1 MKILFVHQ
9 NFPGQYKHQARI
21 FGADPANQVVALTMA
36 EPVSIPGVQVIRH
49 AWNRAETTPHAF
61 MADLD
66 LQVQRGQS
74 AAHAAA
80 HLKAG
85 GFTPDLILAHPGWG
99 EAMFLKDVF
108 PQARLI
114 CFQEFYYNPTGSDI
128 DFDPE
133 FPRADANQL
142 FQLRVRNAN
151 ILLGL
156 AAADANLSPT
166 RWQAAQFP
174 QPFRDRIRVIHDGID
189 TDVVCP
195 DPAAWVELAQG
206 RQRLSRGDE
215 VVTFVNRN
223 FEPYRG
229 FHSFMRAVPLILKA
243 RPNARIICV
252 GGDDVSYGA
261 RLPPGQS
268 WKTHYLSEVAPQ
280 VDPDRLRFVG
290 KLPWPIYLDLLKISA
305 CHVYLTYPFV
315 LSWSLMEAMSVGG
328 AVVGSATAPVQEVIR
343 HGENGLLADFFSP
356 EDIAARVCQVLEGGA
371 EIDALRAR
379 ARQTIV
385 RDYDLTRVCL
395 PRLVEFY
402 REVAGEA
409 PGLGGIAAAA

>member
-21 FGADPANQVVALTMA
+21 FGADPTNEVVALTMA
-36 EPVSIPGVQVIRH
+36 EPVQIPGVRVIRH
-49 AWNRAETTPHAF
+49 AWNRAQTTPHAF

-80 HLKAG
+80 QLKAE
-85 GFTPDLILAHPGWG
+85 GFSPDLILAHPGWG

-108 PQARLI
+108 PAARMI

-133 FPRADANQL
+133 FPKADANQL

-151 ILLGL
+151 ILLSL
-156 AAADANLSPT
+156 ASADAHLSPT

-174 QPFRDRIRVIHDGID
+174 PPFRERIRVIHDGID
-189 TDVVCP
+189 TDAVRP
-195 DPAAWVELAQG
+195 DPDAWVELASGG
-206 RQRLSRGDE
+206 RRFRRGDE

-229 FHSFMRAVPLILKA
+229 FHSFMRAVPRILKA
-243 RPNARIICV
+243 RPNATIICV

-268 WKTHYLSEVAPQ
+268 WKAHYLSEVASQ

-290 KLPWPIYLDLLKISA
+290 KLPWSIYLDLLKVSA

-315 LSWSLMEAMSVGG
+315 LSWSLMEAMSAGG
-328 AVVGSATAPVQEVIR
+328 AVVGSATQPVQEVIR
-343 HGENGLLADFFSP
+343 HGDNGLLADFFSP
-356 EDIAARVCQVLEGGA
+356 DEIADRVCQVLAGGP
-371 EIDALRAR
+371 EIEALRQR
-379 ARQTIV
+379 ARQTII

-395 PRLVEFY
+395 PQLAAFY
-402 REVAGEA
+402 GEVAGQS
-409 PGLGGIAAAA
+409 PGLGGMAAAA